1 MKPLP
6 RLPDTGELLASIPH
20 NALRQ
25 ALRHRI
31 GPTPGGKY
39 PHYEE
44 LRHRQP
50 PNGLTLDSWWACIK
64 LARAQTR
71 RDLPLKDAAGRPF
84 GYVLV
89 DPIHEMLHKIDQM
102 GAGRIE
108 LPEEATNPDSRDR
121 YLVNSLIEEAITS
134 SQMEGASTT
143 RAVAADMIRSGR
155 KPTDRSEKM
164 ILNNYLAIEQV
175 RAMVGRPLEASQVL
189 GLHETLTHETLE
201 DDGAAGRLQT
211 PDEERVEVVDNRT
224 NRTLYIPPPAAQLP
238 DRLSL
243 MCDFANGAHDK
254 DLFIHP
260 AIRAILLHFWLAHDH
275 PFVDGNGRTARALFY
290 WSMLSSG
297 YWMFEYVSIST
308 IIKRSFAQ
316 YAKAY
321 QFSESDEND
330 ATYFIIFHLQVIL
343 KAIQELEDYLQRKIE
358 QIRQLES
365 QLRVR
370 SGLNYRQLALLSH
383 AIRHPRAEYSI
394 QSHKRSHRVAYATAR
409 ADLAQLNALGY
420 LVETWRGNKKTY
432 LVAEDLDERIRR
444 GSGKGGQRLVSSERE
459 TGL

>member
-1 MKPLP
+1 MKPQP
-6 RLPDTGELLASIPH
+6 RLPDTGQLLASIPH
-20 NALRQ
+20 SRLRE
-25 ALRHRI
+25 ALRHRV

-39 PHYEE
+39 LHYEE
-44 LRHRQP
+44 LKHRQP
-50 PNGLTLDSWWACIK
+50 PKGLTLDSWWACIK
-64 LARAQTR
+64 LARAQAR
-71 RDLPLKDAAGRPF
+71 RDLPLKDAAGRRF
-84 GYVLV
+84 GYALV

-102 GAGRIE
+102 GAGRIG
-108 LPEEATNPDSRDR
+108 LPEEATNADSRDR

-175 RAMVGRPLEASQVL
+175 RAMVGRPLEPSQVL
-189 GLHETLTHETLE
+189 ALHETLTREAL
-201 DDGAAGRLQT
+201 DDEGAAGRLQT
-211 PDEERVEVVDNRT
+211 PDEERVEVVDNRS

-254 DLFIHP
+254 DQFIHP
-260 AIRAILLHFWLAHDH
+260 VIRAILLHFWLAYDH

-290 WSMLSSG
+290 WSMLSSD
-297 YWMFEYVSIST
+297 YWLFEYVSIST

-316 YAKAY
+316 YARAY

-343 KAIQELEDYLQRKIE
+343 KAIRELEDYLQRKIE

-370 SGLNYRQLALLSH
+370 SGLNHRQLALLSH
-383 AIRHPRAEYSI
+383 AIRHPRAEYTI

-409 ADLAQLNALGY
+409 ADLSQLSELGY

-432 LVAEDLDERIRR
+432 LVAEDLEERIRR
-444 GSGKGGQRLVSSERE
+444 ER
-459 TGL
+459 GRRVAS

>member
-6 RLPDTGELLASIPH
+6 RLPDTGQLLASIPH
-20 NALRQ
+20 DRLRE
-25 ALRHRI
+25 AFRHRV

-39 PHYEE
+39 LHYEE
-44 LRHRQP
+44 LKHRQP
-50 PNGLTLDSWWACIK
+50 PKGLTLDTWWACIK
-64 LARAQTR
+64 LARAQAR
-71 RDLPLKDAAGRPF
+71 RDLPLRDAGGRRF

-143 RAVAADMIRSGR
+143 RTVAADMIRSGR

-175 RAMVGRPLEASQVL
+175 RAMVGRPLEPAQVL
-189 GLHETLTHETLE
+189 GLHETLTCETLE
-201 DDGAAGRLQT
+201 DEGAAGRLQT

-243 MCDFANGAHDK
+243 MCDVANGAQDK

-297 YWMFEYVSIST
+297 YWLFEYVSIST

-321 QFSESDEND
+321 QFTESDEND

-343 KAIQELEDYLQRKIE
+343 KAIRELEDYLQRKIE
-358 QIRQLES
+358 QVRHLES

-370 SGLNYRQLALLSH
+370 SGLNHRQLALLSH

-409 ADLAQLNALGY
+409 ADLSQLSELGY
-420 LVETWRGNKKTY
+420 LVEIWRGNKKAY

-444 GSGKGGQRLVSSERE
+444 GSGE
-459 TGL
+459 

>member
-1 MKPLP
+1 MKQLP
-6 RLPDTGELLASIPH
+6 RLPDTAKLLASIPQSR
-20 NALRQ
+20 LRE
-25 ALRHRI
+25 ALRHHV

-39 PHYEE
+39 LHYEE
-44 LRHRQP
+44 LKHRQP
-50 PNGLTLDSWWACIK
+50 PKGLTLDTWWACIK
-64 LARAQTR
+64 LARAQAR
-71 RDLPLKDAAGRPF
+71 RDLPLKDAAGRRF

-102 GAGRIE
+102 GAGRIG
-108 LPEEATNPDSRDR
+108 LPEEATNADSRDR

-155 KPTDRSEKM
+155 KPADRSEKM

-175 RAMVGRPLEASQVL
+175 RAMVGRPLEPAQVL
-189 GLHETLTHETLE
+189 TLHETLTRETLE
-201 DDGAAGRLQT
+201 NEGAAGRLQAL
-211 PDEERVEVVDNRT
+211 DEERVAVVDNRS
-224 NRTLYIPPPAAQLP
+224 NRTLYTPPPAAQLP
-238 DRLSL
+238 ERLSL

-254 DLFIHP
+254 DQFIHP

-297 YWMFEYVSIST
+297 YWLFEYVSIST

-316 YAKAY
+316 YARAY

-330 ATYFIIFHLQVIL
+330 ATYFIIFHLQAIL
-343 KAIQELEDYLQRKIE
+343 KAIRELEDYLQRKIE
-358 QIRQLES
+358 QVRHLES

-370 SGLNYRQLALLSH
+370 SGLNHRQLALLSH
-383 AIRHPRAEYSI
+383 AMRHPRAEYTI

-409 ADLAQLNALGY
+409 ADLSQLSELGY
-420 LVETWRGNKKTY
+420 LVETWRANKKAY
-432 LVAEDLDERIRR
+432 LVAEDLDERIRT
-444 GSGKGGQRLVSSERE
+444 GKGNRVAS
-459 TGL
+459 

>member
-1 MKPLP
+1 MILTMKQLP

-20 NALRQ
+20 SHLRE
-25 ALRHRI
+25 ALRHRV
-31 GPTPGGKY
+31 GPTPGGRY
-39 PHYEE
+39 LHYEE
-44 LRHRQP
+44 LKHRQP
-50 PNGLTLDSWWACIK
+50 PKGLMLDTWWACVK
-64 LARAQTR
+64 LARAQAR

-108 LPEEATNPDSRDR
+108 LPEEATNLDSRDR
-121 YLVNSLIEEAITS
+121 YLVNSRIEEAITS

-189 GLHETLTHETLE
+189 GLHETLTRETLE

-211 PDEERVEVVDNRT
+211 ADEERVEVVDNRT

-243 MCDFANGAHDK
+243 MCDFANGAHGK

-343 KAIQELEDYLQRKIE
+343 KAIRELEDYLQRKIE

-370 SGLNYRQLALLSH
+370 SSLNYRQLALLSH

-420 LVETWRGNKKTY
+420 LVETWRGNKKAY
-432 LVAEDLDERIRR
+432 LVAEDLDERIRTR
-444 GSGKGGQRLVSSERE
+444 SGKRVTS
-459 TGL
+459 